1 MQEQL
6 ITFET
11 AKLAKEK
18 GFKQC
23 YYPCYADDEEIHT
36 VSYFQQFFEK
46 ERYYAPTQSLL
57 QKWLREEHNFDIQIF
72 CFNYLDNGKF
82 YVFNIFQAR
91 ELDDISVEYNTY
103 EDALEDALF
112 TALKIININL

>member
-1 MQEQL
+1 MRENLVTKKTLQL
-6 ITFET
+6 
-11 AKLAKEK
+11 AQSK
-18 GFKQC
+18 GFNVIQRITTV
-23 YYPCYADDEEIHT
+23 YDENTPEET
-36 VSYFQQFFEK
+36 QLDECGV
-46 ERYYAPTQSLL
+46 TQSLL

-91 ELDDISVEYNTY
+91 ELDDISGEYNTY

-112 TALKIININL
+112 TALKNLK